1 MIAEPWLRRIPPAWL
16 VTRGSH
22 VTKVFWSDQRTCIGS
37 CAVVAYTPVGSLQP
51 KANVKREAS
60 DTNTKL
66 ATDGQVASGVNEPD
80 FVATAVPALIICPR
94 S

>member
-1 MIAEPWLRRIPPAWL
+1 MKESQIIQQRIESLEAE
-16 VTRGSH
+16 
-22 VTKVFWSDQRTCIGS
+22 
-37 CAVVAYTPVGSLQP
+37 
-51 KANVKREAS
+51 
-60 DTNTKL
+60 L